1 MVIVTA
7 FKKVVLFGFTT
18 IWLLVAGVPFYF
30 MAQSGFK
37 GQFEFLAISVW
48 AFPKHPTLA
57 NFASLMKGSFLF
69 SFLNSLIVVIL
80 SVGIILLVSAMASFV
95 FARMKFRFGS
105 PLFALVIAGLIVPI
119 HITLIPIYLL
129 TIRVGLYN
137 TLWALIGPYVAFHIP
152 ITVFLLTEF
161 MRTIPKE
168 LEDAARMD
176 GCGPFRLFFAIIL
189 PLSKPGLATLA
200 IYNAVFLWNEFIFA
214 YILISSPER
223 STLPLAV
230 VEFQGQYFSN
240 IPAILALLTVSSLP
254 LILVYVVMQ
263 ERITKGMIMGAL
275 KG

>member
-1 MVIVTA
+1 MA
-7 FKKVVLFGFTT
+7 VVRVFVRVGIFGLAILWLF
-18 IWLLVAGVPFYF
+18 VAGVPFYF
-30 MAQSGFK
+30 MAESGFK

-57 NFASLMKGSFLF
+57 NFTYLLKGSLLV
-69 SFLNSLIVVIL
+69 SFLNSIGVVIL
-80 SVGIILLVSAMASFV
+80 SVVIILFVSAMASFV
-95 FARMKFRFGS
+95 FARMKFRLFS
-105 PLFALVIAGLIVPI
+105 PLFSLVIAGLIVPI

-129 TIRVGLYN
+129 TIRIGLYN

-176 GCGPFRLFFAIIL
+176 GCGPFRLFFTIIL
-189 PLSKPGLATLA
+189 PLSQPGVATLA

-214 YILISSPER
+214 YILISNPER

-230 VEFQGQYFSN
+230 VQLQGQYFSN
-240 IPAILALLTVSSLP
+240 IPAILALLTLSSLP
-254 LILVYVVMQ
+254 LIIVYVIMQ

>member
-1 MVIVTA
+1 
-7 FKKVVLFGFTT
+7 
-18 IWLLVAGVPFYF
+18 
-30 MAQSGFK
+30 
-37 GQFEFLAISVW
+37 
-48 AFPKHPTLA
+48 
-57 NFASLMKGSFLF
+57 
-69 SFLNSLIVVIL
+69 
-80 SVGIILLVSAMASFV
+80 
-95 FARMKFRFGS
+95 
-105 PLFALVIAGLIVPI
+105 
-119 HITLIPIYLL
+119 
-129 TIRVGLYN
+129 
-137 TLWALIGPYVAFHIP
+137 
-152 ITVFLLTEF
+152 